1 MYQIHH
7 NYTKQYDTKQDS
19 FRYEFCCFYHIFTR
33 KMEQGTKCVP
43 CSVLFTVFNSQMDL
57 VAAELNRLQ
66 QRDIDKLIT
75 IAAISS
81 VAKIEH

>member
-1 MYQIHH
+1 
-7 NYTKQYDTKQDS
+7 
-19 FRYEFCCFYHIFTR
+19 
-33 KMEQGTKCVP
+33 MEQGTKCVP